1 MSFGGAVSAMVT
13 ALKNNKR
20 DRKSALKKLK
30 DSGVEYSGKTEL
42 HFENQASP
50 AELEKIRQR
59 VKEENRKIVI
69 RNMIIMV
76 VLMAIAIF
84 FIGFVKF

>member
-30 DSGVEYSGKTEL
+30 DIGVEYSGKTEL
-42 HFENQASP
+42 HFENKASP
-50 AELEKIRQR
+50 MELKKIRE
-59 VKEENRKIVI
+59 K
-69 RNMIIMV
+69 
-76 VLMAIAIF
+76 
-84 FIGFVKF
+84 